1 MTPQEIKLELA
12 KVAIQSDMPLQNIK
26 EFYTWIMEEEP
37 DLTKEQY
44 KNIPIVILLRA
55 SYYMKRVTNIC
66 RAHNIFTVGELVS
79 LGRGNFLKFSGIG
92 RGCLKAVEERL
103 AKQGVVDWDYYYDIE
118 YLLGS

>member
-12 KVAIQSDMPLQNIK
+12 KVAIQWAMPLQNIK

-44 KNIPIVILLRA
+44 KNISIVLMLA
-55 SYYMKRVTNIC
+55 GSYYMKRVTNIC

-92 RGCLKAVEERL
+92 IGCLKAVEERL

-118 YLLGS
+118 YLLGL

>member
-12 KVAIQSDMPLQNIK
+12 KVAIQWAMPLQNIK

-37 DLTKEQY
+37 NLTKEQY
-44 KNIPIVILLRA
+44 KNIPIVILLTG

-92 RGCLKAVEERL
+92 IGCLKAVEERL

-118 YLLGS
+118 YLLGL

>member
-12 KVAIQSDMPLQNIK
+12 KVAIQWAMPLQNIK

-37 DLTKEQY
+37 NLTKEQY
-44 KNIPIVILLRA
+44 KNIPIVILLTG

-92 RGCLKAVEERL
+92 IGCLKAVEERL
-103 AKQGVVDWDYYYDIE
+103 AKQGVVDRDYYYDIE
-118 YLLGS
+118 YLLGL